1 MISVFSTSRSA
12 ARGPPGAAHRQ
23 PEARLQL
30 VGPLPEHRRRCR
42 DDDEIDA
49 LAQQELAQDQPA
61 LDRLAEPD
69 IVGDQEVD
77 APQLQC
83 LAQRLELIVFEADA
97 GPERRLK
104 QARIGRRDAAPAHGA
119 GISGEHFRIVEALGA
134 DAAPAVVGDHAGV
147 EFVLPEHRDQ
157 FALRVVVDAGG
168 ADQSCL
174 AEPRRRLDAL
184 DQPAALPQVNQL
196 PGLGQC
202 GRCVHAGKLEK
213 RGNPT
218 NDSMS
223 QRRRTILDGRSIYRK
238 L

>member
-69 IVGDQEVD
+69 IVGDQQVD
-77 APQLQC
+77 ARQLQR
-83 LAQRLELIVFEADA
+83 LAQRLELIVLEADA

-104 QARIGRRDAAPAHGA
+104 EARIGRRDAAPAHRA
-119 GISGEHFRIVEALGA
+119 GIGGKQFRIVEPVFA
-134 DAAPAVVGDHAGV
+134 DAAPAVVGDDPSV
-147 EFVLPEHRDQ
+147 EFMLPEHRDRL
-157 FALRVVVDAGG
+157 ALRVVVDAGG
-168 ADQSCL
+168 ADQRCF
-174 AEPRRRLDAL
+174 AEPRRQLDAL
-184 DQPAALPQVNQL
+184 DEPPSLAQMNKL
-196 PGLGQC
+196 PGFGQR
-202 GRCVHAGKLEK
+202 GRMVQSAW
-213 RGNPT
+213 P
-218 NDSMS
+218 
-223 QRRRTILDGRSIYRK
+223 
-238 L
+238 